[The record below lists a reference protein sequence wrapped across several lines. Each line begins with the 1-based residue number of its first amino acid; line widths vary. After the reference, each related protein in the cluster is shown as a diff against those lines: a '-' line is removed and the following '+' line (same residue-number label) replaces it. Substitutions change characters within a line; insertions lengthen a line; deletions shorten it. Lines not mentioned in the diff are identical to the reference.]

1 MKKLISLNKIKK
13 DLEFC
18 DQYWTVLYGSY
29 ITEEF
34 ILNRSDIDAA
44 IITQTNDRKV
54 NIEIWRNLL
63 EKSSNN
69 YDLKVF
75 ELLPLYLQIEIVQSY
90 MVLFGNP
97 LELSEYFYHYRKLW
111 KDMEWRIKNNQFQNI
126 QEKIDAIERQKD
138 IMKI

>member
-13 DLEFC
+13 DLGFC
-18 DQYWTVLYGSY
+18 SQYWTVLYGSY
-29 ITEEF
+29 ITGKF